1 MKLLPDDQ
9 LRRFESHLTA
19 ICRTCVADI
28 DSPLLC
34 ERLVTYVRLGGKR
47 IRPQLVLWTHAHA
60 TAPDAPAPDAVLD
73 VAAAW
78 ELFHAFLLVHDDII
92 DGSDQRRD
100 QPSLHRQLQSLD
112 SDSPRFGCN
121 LGIVAGDLF
130 YAWANRLLSDLDVP
144 ATVYRDMHRL
154 FARVATTTGLGQ
166 AVDVMQSH
174 APLERRDEAT
184 LLREYH
190 WKTAAYTFEGPM
202 LSAAILAGLPPETH
216 AVISRYALSLGQ
228 AYQMQNDLL
237 DLVRPVTE
245 GSDLVEGKHTF
256 TLLKAREFLAGT
268 EREAFDTDLSRIVAS
283 NGRSLGLAES
293 VRRRLLETPAVN
305 CTVERI
311 NNLLD
316 GCLADADT
324 LPPALHGAMAG
335 CLKQLRAGYFV
346 TPTPSA

>member
-1 MKLLPDDQ
+1 MNLLSPDQ
-9 LRRFESHLTA
+9 LLAFDRHLA
-19 ICRTCVADI
+19 AVCRGFIEDV
-28 DSPLLC
+28 DSPLLSD
-34 ERLVTYVRLGGKR
+34 RLLSYVRHAGKR
-47 IRPQLVLWTHAHA
+47 IRPQLVIWAYGHA
-60 TAPDAPAPDAVLD
+60 TAGDGETPRAVSD

-92 DGSDQRRD
+92 DGSDRRRG

-112 SDSPRFGCN
+112 SDSPRFGSN

-130 YAWANRLLSDLDVP
+130 YAWANRLDVD
-144 ATVYRDMHRL
+144 ADTYRQVHRL

-166 AVDVMQSH
+166 AVDVLQSH
-174 APLERRDEAT
+174 APLDRRDEET

-202 LSAAILAGLPPETH
+202 LSAAILAGLPTDTH
-216 AVISRYALSLGQ
+216 AAISRYALCLGQ

-256 TLLKAREFLAGT
+256 TLMKARQFLGGT
-268 EREAFDTDLSRIVAS
+268 QRDDFDADLARIVAGD
-283 NGRSLGLAES
+283 GRAVVLAES
-293 VRRRLLETPAVN
+293 VRMRLLATPAVA

-311 NNLLD
+311 NLLLD
-316 GCLADADT
+316 ACLTDADALPAT
-324 LPPALHGAMAG
+324 LRRAMAG
-335 CLKQLRAGYFV
+335 CLEQLRAGYFKARV
-346 TPTPSA
+346 